1 MKISSGWDLL
11 PSVFFGTLHK
21 GWSTPA
27 HTWGSSLKQIHLKMV
42 AKPPS
47 PTENKEQH
55 LTWSLEGLQSSQMPS
70 WQPSGAQK
78 LCDGGRALPWKAAW
92 ALPRPPC
99 WRAPQGS
106 CRFPSPGPHGHVMPS
121 AGPAMRWIGG
131 IAPCGATQKLCS
143 PKCWGRPSPSS
154 EHSLQGHCLTHT
166 RPLLALFI
174 PTPWLTGPAQPFSAP
189 QEAFGECLLLR
200 ALYRP
205 WVTWEAP
212 EMELSHP
219 SQDLAKDLHSDF
231 SAAGEGRRTS
241 AWRGCQKLIKTTN
254 TNWREDSACDTV
266 HQSGQVGL
274 VGYVKPSSPQRAL
287 STFPPPQ
294 G

>member
-27 HTWGSSLKQIHLKMV
+27 HTWGSSLKQIRLKMV

-55 LTWSLEGLQSSQMPS
+55 LTWSLGGLQSSQMPS

-121 AGPAMRWIGG
+121 AGLPWGGLGALIPVEQHRSSAVPSAEEDPAPPQSTAFRGTVSHTPG
-131 IAPCGATQKLCS
+131 PCWPFLS
-143 PKCWGRPSPSS
+143 PRHGW
-154 EHSLQGHCLTHT
+154 
-166 RPLLALFI
+166 
-174 PTPWLTGPAQPFSAP
+174 
-189 QEAFGECLLLR
+189 R
-200 ALYRP
+200 AR
-205 WVTWEAP
+205 
-212 EMELSHP
+212 LSH
-219 SQDLAKDLHSDF
+219 SQLPKKHSASVCSCVPYTGLELRERLPRWSWATRARIWPKIFTLTSQQLERDAGRVLGVAAKS
-231 SAAGEGRRTS
+231 
-241 AWRGCQKLIKTTN
+241 
-254 TNWREDSACDTV
+254 
-266 HQSGQVGL
+266 
-274 VGYVKPSSPQRAL
+274 
-287 STFPPPQ
+287 
-294 G
+294 